1 MSLNVTQG
9 ASPVEACNRA
19 QHPAAPHEL
28 RHRGK
33 VGQNSIDEAGPRA
46 RWPPE
51 SGIADLAVYLTGD
64 GAKTLEQEELDP
76 EMPG

>member
-1 MSLNVTQG
+1 MDVFEGYARSEPGGSVQSG
-9 ASPVEACNRA
+9 AASGRKRSGRIPLMK
-19 QHPAAPHEL
+19 PAP
-28 RHRGK
+28 
-33 VGQNSIDEAGPRA
+33 PA

-51 SGIADLAVYLTGD
+51 SGIADIAVYLTGD